1 MLATA
6 IIVFREV
13 IEAALVIG
21 IVMAAS
27 QGAAFRNLWITG
39 GVAAGLIGSC
49 VVAAFAGTLA
59 EAAAGFGQELFNAAI
74 LFTAVIMLGW
84 HNVWMRRHGREI
96 ARDMNRV
103 GRAVASGERPLY
115 ALAIVVGM
123 AVLREGSEVVLFLYG
138 IASTESGGGSAMI
151 SGGVLGIVLGAA
163 IGAGMYRGLLRIPA
177 QHLFTVTSGLILLL
191 AAGLASQGA
200 ACLVQADWLPA
211 FGHEVW
217 NSSALL
223 SEDSLPGQVLHTLIG
238 YVSRPDGIQI
248 LFYLGTL
255 VAISLLMRLFGD
267 DDKTVSS

>member
-21 IVMAAS
+21 IVMAAT
-27 QGAAFRNLWITG
+27 QGVVYRNLWITG
-39 GVAAGLIGSC
+39 GVVTGLAGSC
-49 VVAAFAGTLA
+49 IVAFFAGTLA
-59 EAAAGFGQELFNAAI
+59 AMAAGFGQELFNAAI

-84 HNVWMRRHGREI
+84 HNIWMRRHGREI
-96 ARDMNRV
+96 ARDMNRI
-103 GRAVASGERPLY
+103 GQAVLSGERPLY

-138 IASTESGGGSAMI
+138 IASTDSGGMGAML

-163 IGAGMYRGLLRIPA
+163 MGLAMYRGLLRVPA
-177 QHLFTVTSGLILLL
+177 RHLFTVTSWLILLL

-200 ACLVQADWLPA
+200 AYLVQADWLPA
-211 FGHEVW
+211 LGHEVW

-223 SEDSLPGQVLHTLIG
+223 SEDSLPGQILHTLIG

-255 VAISLLMRLFGD
+255 ATISLLMRLLD
-267 DDKTVSS
+267 DDKPVSQ